1 MGKALTRDRKAIID
15 IMYDELENQPMA
27 SQKVKDKYSS
37 LSDIFDEYVNAVQED
52 AFYFG
57 YETAMK
63 RYEKVQVRV

>member
-27 SQKVKDKYSS
+27 SQKVKDKYSC

-57 YETAMK
+57 YLTALK
-63 RYEKVQVRV
+63 QYEKA

>member
-1 MGKALTRDRKAIID
+1 MGKALTRNRKAIID

-57 YETAMK
+57 
-63 RYEKVQVRV
+63 

>member
-57 YETAMK
+57 YLTALK
-63 RYEKVQVRV
+63 QYEEA

>member
-15 IMYDELENQPMA
+15 IMHDELENQPMA

-57 YETAMK
+57 YLTAVK
-63 RYEKVQVRV
+63 QYEKA